1 MFALCLIRL
10 AKPQGSV
17 HENASNFD
25 CIHVFLHVWH
35 PYINQNSRLCNRL
48 VCPVFFS
55 RILKFRGN
63 KQKILITFTFANRM
77 YIFIYSSTTE
87 ILHLSSEIFYS
98 PLWRQFLRLDRHT
111 CRNYNFIS
119 AQYPSFFN
127 IVSLFLS
134 TIFV

>member
-1 MFALCLIRL
+1 MKMQATSIVFMFFTRVVSLYQPKQSVVCSSCL
-10 AKPQGSV
+10 S
-17 HENASNFD
+17 
-25 CIHVFLHVWH
+25 
-35 PYINQNSRLCNRL
+35 
-48 VCPVFFS
+48 VFFS

-87 ILHLSSEIFYS
+87 ILHLSSEIFNS